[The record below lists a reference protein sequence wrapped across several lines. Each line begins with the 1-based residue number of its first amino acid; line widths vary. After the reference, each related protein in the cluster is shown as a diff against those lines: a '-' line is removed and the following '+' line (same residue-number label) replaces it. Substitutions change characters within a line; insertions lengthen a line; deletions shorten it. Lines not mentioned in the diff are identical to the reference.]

1 MVEIPES
8 AKHHFDH
15 ILPPGQDWFTPQEL
29 AKILGRSDQYIRNA
43 LEQGVIL
50 NHTFQIG
57 KRRRHYQVP
66 RSAVILYILETAER
80 RSRKNIFVYTLQ
92 VNVECQTQSQFT
104 IQNSAS
110 RCGCSTFNFF

>member
-66 RSAVILYILETAER
+66 RSAVILYILETASYQPEDFLSHIEQLLESPHPR
-80 RSRKNIFVYTLQ
+80 NSK
-92 VNVECQTQSQFT
+92 QF
-104 IQNSAS
+104 
-110 RCGCSTFNFF
+110 